1 MTLLRSLSATQEH
14 EAITRLDGEH
24 SKSGVHYSETPIGI
38 KGQTTFTMKE
48 GRRIS
53 NAIGLS
59 LAPRVPQDFVV
70 QLLKLHC
77 ADEGLNG
84 LVSLATLLN

>member
-1 MTLLRSLSATQEH
+1 
-14 EAITRLDGEH
+14 
-24 SKSGVHYSETPIGI
+24 
-38 KGQTTFTMKE
+38 MKE
-48 GRRIS
+48 GRIIS

-84 LVSLATLLN
+84 LVSLAPLLNWYINTQIYKLQMGRMNTRLCHSQHM